1 MKTEW
6 LLSEG
11 WQVSVDAAPTHRAEP
26 LPAQPS
32 CPSGESLSRS
42 GIHSRTQTST
52 HTPHLG
58 THSRTP
64 IQTCTHIIKYVQT
77 STCSQ
82 TDKHKHT
89 HSHTHLNSYTDNLW
103 ALLTFI
109 CRQGAL
115 GIRKAGW
122 AHCVWAW
129 SQRLNYFYSLTVWL
143 TTWLGNPSARFW
155 TAPVLNLNF
164 NLSELNFS
172 DGHSGPARR

>member
-1 MKTEW
+1 MN
-6 LLSEG
+6 
-11 WQVSVDAAPTHRAEP
+11 QNRVASVRGTTGEHGRCADTPSRAAPPHSCHAHQGNHS
-26 LPAQPS
+26 PALAYTPKHKQA
-32 CPSGESLSRS
+32 
-42 GIHSRTQTST
+42 

-58 THSRTP
+58 THSRTQ

-89 HSHTHLNSYTDNLW
+89 QSHTHLNSYTDNLR
-103 ALLTFI
+103 ALRTFI

-129 SQRLNYFYSLTVWL
+129 SQRLNYFYSLTV
-143 TTWLGNPSARFW
+143 
-155 TAPVLNLNF
+155 
-164 NLSELNFS
+164 
-172 DGHSGPARR
+172 